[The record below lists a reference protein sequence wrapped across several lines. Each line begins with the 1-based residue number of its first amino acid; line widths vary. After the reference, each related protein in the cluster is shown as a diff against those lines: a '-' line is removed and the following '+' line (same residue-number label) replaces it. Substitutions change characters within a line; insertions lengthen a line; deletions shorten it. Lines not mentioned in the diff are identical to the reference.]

1 MPIPFSLPPKELVST
16 DAILTTSTV
25 YRKNITNYS
34 SLFMVH
40 LKSKIFIVFLA
51 ANDMASVLAI
61 PVPSG
66 SDVGGSHVPVS
77 ASGSS
82 AGGSNAGVSG
92 ANGAGAVIGANAGHP
107 GHPAQVQQANSQW
120 ITLEEPDCVPSK
132 NNINSCPFA
141 MEKAKVNELLAL
153 GYSADSTQ
161 MRMLTMTLDHIG
173 TNEMCQLVWVP
184 EVDMY
189 LAKWR
194 ASRRKKERQ
203 QKHDEQE
210 SGLALSKGEEQSSR
224 PASPKPG
231 SS

>member
-92 ANGAGAVIGANAGHP
+92 ANGAGAVIGANALGIQLKFSKPTHS
-107 GHPAQVQQANSQW
+107 GSR
-120 ITLEEPDCVPSK
+120 SK
-132 NNINSCPFA
+132 N
-141 MEKAKVNELLAL
+141 EAKVNELLAL

-184 EVDMY
+184 QVDMY

-194 ASRRKKERQ
+194 AS
-203 QKHDEQE
+203 HLIIPIDEVNSYSQGGGITNNKCYE
-210 SGLALSKGEEQSSR
+210 LSVIHGGAIKAEYLPKDLSVFECSDSR
-224 PASPKPG
+224 NNSP
-231 SS
+231 